1 MANNPVR
8 ESGVVWEELDGE
20 ALLVNPA
27 TKSSWLLNPTATL
40 IWRHCTGAHGLAELA
55 RALARTTGA
64 EVRKVEREVA
74 AFCRR
79 LQQAGLL
86 HAAAAPAGGGSTV
99 AFSGLGGYTAPAMLS
114 RALTAGSRRRPT
126 PRGNSGPG

>member
-1 MANNPVR
+1 MAKNPVR
-8 ESGVVWEELDGE
+8 ENGVVWEELDGE
-20 ALLVNPA
+20 ALVVNPA

-40 IWRHCTGAHGLAELA
+40 IWRHCTGAHGLTELA

-64 EVRKVEREVA
+64 EARKVEREAV

-86 HAAAAPAGGGSTV
+86 RSSEAAAYG
-99 AFSGLGGYTAPAMLS
+99 TAPMAFAGLNSYSAPDMLS
-114 RALTAGSRRRPT
+114 RGLTAGSRRRPT